1 MCVTQTQHVENGRCE
16 FIEGE
21 WSRGS
26 EYVSTACL
34 RACLIQE
41 DFISRVAVDAAG
53 FVSGSSPGGSI
64 FLCGLHVARVSFGY
78 MCEICAGAER
88 NARKANYPG
97 QITNNL
103 SVMISFRP
111 SREGRKHIISAQRC
125 LIAIAIV
132 HDNA

>member
-53 FVSGSSPGGSI
+53 PVETVVHGGRA
-64 FLCGLHVARVSFGY
+64 L
-78 MCEICAGAER
+78 
-88 NARKANYPG
+88 
-97 QITNNL
+97 
-103 SVMISFRP
+103 
-111 SREGRKHIISAQRC
+111 
-125 LIAIAIV
+125 AIAIKRDDV
-132 HDNA
+132 CFVSFIISYFLFLMGCQ